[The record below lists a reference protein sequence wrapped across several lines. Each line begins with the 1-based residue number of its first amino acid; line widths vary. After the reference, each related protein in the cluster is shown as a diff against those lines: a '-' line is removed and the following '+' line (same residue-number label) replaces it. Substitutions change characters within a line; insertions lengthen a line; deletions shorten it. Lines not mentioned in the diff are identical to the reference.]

1 MRTSGPNRFTGF
13 AGFPLVPG
21 LFLVV
26 GPLLAGPST
35 AVAQVETRDELRQR
49 ARAIHERVITL
60 DTHTDIDPD
69 DFLEGR
75 PNYTTDLEETQVD
88 LPSMEEGGLDAVFF
102 SLYQGQEQD
111 FSPEGYARAF
121 QTALDKVAAVRRLT
135 SVLAPDR
142 IGLAV
147 TAADVRR
154 IAGEGR
160 LVALMGMENG
170 YALGEDPGNLELFAE
185 LGTRYLSLVHNG
197 HNQLADSHT
206 GEAEGEWRWNGLSP
220 LGREVVAEANRLGV
234 VLDVSHPSKEA
245 NLETMELSRAPVMAS
260 HSSAR
265 ALADHTR
272 NMDDEQLLA
281 LQENGGVIQ
290 IVAFDSYLV
299 PPEEE
304 PATVSDLVDHVD
316 YVVDLIGIDHVGIS
330 SDFDG
335 GGGIEGWNDASETFN
350 VTLELVRRGY
360 SEEQIA
366 RIWSGN
372 VLRVMDEARRVA
384 AGM

>member
-1 MRTSGPNRFTGF
+1 MRATARPRF
-13 AGFPLVPG
+13 PG
-21 LFLVV
+21 SLLLLFLLTPFLLVYSV
-26 GPLLAGPST
+26 PASAQGPAETSDALL
-35 AVAQVETRDELRQR
+35 ER
-49 ARAIHERVITL
+49 ARAIHQRVVTL
-60 DTHTDIDPD
+60 DTHTDIDPM

-75 PNYTTDLEETQVD
+75 ANYVTDLQDTQVD
-88 LPSMEEGGLDAVFF
+88 LPSMEAGGLDAVFF

-111 FSPEGYARAF
+111 FSSEAYARAF

-135 SVLAPDR
+135 SVLAPER
-142 IGLAV
+142 IGLAR
-147 TAADVRR
+147 TADDVER

-170 YALGEDPGNLELFAE
+170 YALGEDPGNLEPFAD
-185 LGTRYLSLVHNG
+185 LGVRYLSLAHNG
-197 HNQLADSHT
+197 HNQLSDSHT
-206 GEAEGEWRWNGLSP
+206 GEEEGEWRWNGLSP
-220 LGREVVAEANRLGV
+220 LGRDVVAEANRLGL

-260 HSSAR
+260 HSSVR

-281 LQENGGVIQ
+281 LRDNGGVIQ

-299 PPEEE
+299 SPEEE
-304 PATVSDLVDHVD
+304 PADVSDLVDHVD

-360 SEEQIA
+360 TEEEIA

-372 VLRVMDEARRVA
+372 VLRVMEEAGRIA
-384 AGM
+384 EGM

>member
-26 GPLLAGPST
+26 GSLLAGPST
-35 AVAQVETRDELRQR
+35 AVAQVETPDELRQH

>member
-1 MRTSGPNRFTGF
+1 
-13 AGFPLVPG
+13 
-21 LFLVV
+21 
-26 GPLLAGPST
+26 
-35 AVAQVETRDELRQR
+35 
-49 ARAIHERVITL
+49 
-60 DTHTDIDPD
+60 
-69 DFLEGR
+69 
-75 PNYTTDLEETQVD
+75 
-88 LPSMEEGGLDAVFF
+88 
-102 SLYQGQEQD
+102 
-111 FSPEGYARAF
+111 GYARAF

-135 SVLAPDR
+135 TVLAPDR
-142 IGLAV
+142 IGLAE
-147 TAADVRR
+147 TAEEVRR

-170 YALGEDPGNLELFAE
+170 YGLGEDPDNLEVFAD

-206 GEAEGEWRWNGLSP
+206 GEAEGEWRWDGLSP
-220 LGREVVAEANRLGV
+220 LGRDVVGEANRLGV
-234 VLDVSHPSKEA
+234 VLDVSHPSKRA
-245 NLETMELSRAPVMAS
+245 NLQTMELSRAPVMAS
-260 HSSAR
+260 HSSVR

-272 NMDDEQLLA
+272 NMDDEQLFA
-281 LQENGGVIQ
+281 LRENGGVIQ

-299 PPEEE
+299 PPEDE

-360 SEEQIA
+360 TEEEIA

-372 VLRVMDEARRVA
+372 VLRVLNEARRVA
-384 AGM
+384 EEM

>member
-1 MRTSGPNRFTGF
+1 MRRTISVLL
-13 AGFPLVPG
+13 LVFG
-21 LFLVV
+21 VV
-26 GPLLAGPST
+26 APPLLLVST
-35 AVAQVETRDELRQR
+35 PALGQAETSAELRER
-49 ARAIHERVITL
+49 TRAIHDRVITL
-60 DTHTDIDPD
+60 DTHTDIDPE

-75 PNYTTDLEETQVD
+75 PNYTTNLEDTQVD
-88 LPSMEEGGLDAVFF
+88 IPSMEEGGLDAVFF
-102 SLYQGQEQD
+102 SLYQAQRQD
-111 FSPEGYARAF
+111 FTPEGYARAF

-135 SVLAPDR
+135 TVLAPDR
-142 IGLAV
+142 IGLAE
-147 TAADVRR
+147 TAEEVRR

-170 YALGEDPGNLELFAE
+170 YGLGEDPDNLEVFAD

-206 GEAEGEWRWNGLSP
+206 GEAEGEWRWDGLSP
-220 LGREVVAEANRLGV
+220 LGRDVVGEANRLGV
-234 VLDVSHPSKEA
+234 VLDVSHPSKRA
-245 NLETMELSRAPVMAS
+245 NLQTMELSRAPVMAS
-260 HSSAR
+260 HSSVR

-272 NMDDEQLLA
+272 NMDDEQLFA
-281 LQENGGVIQ
+281 LRENGGVIQ

-299 PPEEE
+299 PPEDE

-360 SEEQIA
+360 TEEEIA

-372 VLRVMDEARRVA
+372 VLRVLNEARRVA
-384 AGM
+384 EEM